1 MEKDEEVKLI
11 GFFDEGY
18 KKRSSIRLQMFMTL
32 LFAFIIIGY
41 QTYVSEKHVPDF
53 LTMLVL
59 LAAAFT
65 PKVISKFAEIKGLV
79 K

>member
-1 MEKDEEVKLI
+1 MEEIKEVGYFEESH
-11 GFFDEGY
+11 
-18 KKRSSIRLQMFMTL
+18 KRKSSIRLQMFVTL
-32 LFAFIIIGY
+32 MFAFIIIGY
-41 QTYVSEKHVPDF
+41 QTYVNDNHTPDF

-65 PKVISKFAEIKGLV
+65 PKVLSKFAEIKGVLPT